1 MTGYLCTG
9 SLCDN
14 DCLVLQQLIE
24 KERSFTAQIE
34 NKSPRMDISK
44 YLRDHKSILSF
55 SCCGAVLFCSCI
67 QLFIFFS
74 FYLIRCLS
82 DELNRFKMFSLNF
95 WVWYDLNYY
104 FLGLANCSKFNIT
117 DSETI
122 LSIYSSQFM
131 FTESLHVLIRKP
143 PVDLPSDWV
152 RVWSES

>member
-24 KERSFTAQIE
+24 KERSFTTQIE

-82 DELNRFKMFSLNF
+82 DELNRFKMFRLISEF
-95 WVWYDLNYY
+95 DMTWIIIFSVWQIAVN
-104 FLGLANCSKFNIT
+104 
-117 DSETI
+117 
-122 LSIYSSQFM
+122 SISP
-131 FTESLHVLIRKP
+131 IRKQSFRFI
-143 PVDLPSDWV
+143 LPNLCSL
-152 RVWSES
+152 SLSTF